1 MEWSF
6 NDGLPIYSQ
15 LIHRFKAAVASGE
28 LKPGEKLQS
37 VRDLALEAKVNPNTM
52 PRALSELE
60 REGLLF
66 TQRTSGRFV
75 TEELERLDALR
86 ASLAREQVTGYFEAM
101 KSIGFSREEA
111 LKYIGSFT
119 EGNNDDI

>member
-52 PRALSELE
+52 QRALSELE

-66 TQRTSGRFV
+66 TRRTSGRFV

-119 EGNNDDI
+119 EDNNDDI

>member
-52 PRALSELE
+52 QRALSELE